1 MLSISRRL
9 RKINFLEE
17 VENLEHSGPPE
28 IDDILPGIPHE
39 STTPIKIICKFCYIL
54 SKIHMIVICYQYM
67 QRCAF
72 PTCRAQCRHATNS
85 GGLSKCKWKLQKLM
99 KLAPQPISLWKD
111 KLIIIYILLSCSCF
125 RLTFMKE
132 LTILISNVKQ
142 IIIFKCHSAICTLH
156 QIVSR

>member
-1 MLSISRRL
+1 MKDIMLSISRRL

-67 QRCAF
+67 LF
-72 PTCRAQCRHATNS
+72 LHA
-85 GGLSKCKWKLQKLM
+85 G
-99 KLAPQPISLWKD
+99 P
-111 KLIIIYILLSCSCF
+111 
-125 RLTFMKE
+125 
-132 LTILISNVKQ
+132 NVD
-142 IIIFKCHSAICTLH
+142 TR
-156 QIVSR
+156 QIVAAFRNVNGSYRN